1 MFEKPEQGSVQLSN
15 GDVVDYL
22 GRLMIKASEEND
34 LSALRDLHEIARE
47 ACSHLEIARDLMGNE
62 SSEFPPQVTCWPTNL
77 SSGVNKAKRIAKWLE
92 EELKLGVKVFGSTS
106 ESDSPASAS
115 TLAARAYRKLEEE
128 RQRSSWDNLSDQA
141 KAEYK
146 KRADERRI
154 SVSDLRERVMTRK
167 RKAAYGAMAEGDCR
181 AHSDTRWR
189 LAAQI
194 LPPLSEEKPVLVEWA
209 EAMILFFECENGGC
223 LVIEK
228 EPDED
233 KPDECF
239 KTSRSLQRFLLSA
252 KKNARVRDL
261 ESIESRMRSDLKRG
275 FKRELERYITR

>member
-1 MFEKPEQGSVQLSN
+1 LDPRDSLVA
-15 GDVVDYL
+15 DVV
-22 GRLMIKASEEND
+22 GRLGVLLLEAYEEKDLKALE
-34 LSALRDLHEIARE
+34 ALHRIACE
-47 ACSHLEIARDLMGNE
+47 ACTHLDMARLQMTEKALGV
-62 SSEFPPQVTCWPTNL
+62 SSRVTVWPVNL
-77 SSGVNKAKRIAKWLE
+77 STGVNRAKKMAKWLE
-92 EELKLGVKVFGSTS
+92 EELRLGEKVFGSTS
-106 ESDSPASAS
+106 ESDSPTSAS
-115 TLAARAYRKLEEE
+115 TLAARAYPKLEEE

-141 KAEYK
+141 QAQYK
-146 KRADERRI
+146 KLADERGI
-154 SVSDLRERVMTRK
+154 SVSDLREREMARK